1 MQIEVQSELN
11 NSFEV
16 SNSQYEDE
24 RYYASDE
31 NDEDEYIS
39 TGVYNTKI
47 LKCYLLLIGLFEDDV
62 SIHVSTINSAS
73 SLLETSNASINSE
86 NNEAQ
91 THTSPGL
98 SLLLCVCHS

>member
-24 RYYASDE
+24 KYYASDE

-47 LKCYLLLIGLFEDDV
+47 
-62 SIHVSTINSAS
+62 
-73 SLLETSNASINSE
+73 
-86 NNEAQ
+86 
-91 THTSPGL
+91 
-98 SLLLCVCHS
+98 